1 MHDTEVNEKFN
12 HKDKHTKY
20 HWYKQNLC
28 ISSRRN
34 ANYLKCVIMSVERVH
49 QNKWHIWAISV
60 IQILPGKD
68 YNKLWVS
75 GLDIDL
81 NDDAKWWRQR
91 QSGEQLLDLD
101 WDPISHCILCPTM
114 WKKSNTPQSAWQS
127 DPGMSIHFEPQWLT
141 CMQNWLSVK
150 SQTKSI
156 ITEEYSNLLN
166 ASNGQV
172 LYPA

>member
-1 MHDTEVNEKFN
+1 MTQ
-12 HKDKHTKY
+12 KY
-20 HWYKQNLC
+20 RKNSTARTNTYDITGTSRTCASL
-28 ISSRRN
+28 SRRN

-60 IQILPGKD
+60 IQILPGKE

-91 QSGEQLLDLD
+91 QSGEQLLDLN

-114 WKKSNTPQSAWQS
+114 WRKSNTPQSAWQS

-141 CMQNWLSVK
+141 CMQNWLSWK
-150 SQTKSI
+150 AKWSQ
-156 ITEEYSNLLN
+156 
-166 ASNGQV
+166 
-172 LYPA
+172 

>member
-12 HKDKHTKY
+12 CKDKHTKY
-20 HWYKQNLC
+20 HRYKQNLC

-91 QSGEQLLDLD
+91 QSGEQLLDLN
-101 WDPISHCILCPTM
+101 WDPISHFVEQCG
-114 WKKSNTPQSAWQS
+114 KKVTHLNLLDNQIQECQS
-127 DPGMSIHFEPQWLT
+127 I
-141 CMQNWLSVK
+141 
-150 SQTKSI
+150 
-156 ITEEYSNLLN
+156 SNLN
-166 ASNGQV
+166 DW
-172 LYPA
+172 PACRIRCQWKAKWSQ